1 MSVVGEQ
8 RGRGLRSTVTDD
20 GDLVLTVEPF
30 EVPAP
35 GSDEV
40 VVRVEAA
47 PINPSD
53 LGMLLAGAEIG
64 TATEDAGAVR
74 LRLSPGARAAARART
89 GKSMVVGNEGAGVV
103 IAAGDEPGAQSL
115 LGRTVAVLAGGMYA
129 THRRVKADQCLVLAE
144 DTDPADA
151 ASCFVNPLTALG
163 MTETMRRENHP
174 ALVHTAAAS
183 NLGQM
188 LNRICLA
195 DGIPLVNIVRREQH
209 VELLRSQGATH
220 VVNSAAATFPED
232 LTAALIDTG
241 ATIAFDAIG
250 GGELAGSILAS
261 MEAAATA
268 ADGEFNRY
276 GSSTH
281 KQVYIYGG
289 LDRGPTVLNR
299 TFGMAWSIGGWLLLP
314 FLEQVG
320 LERSAELR
328 QRVADELTT
337 TFASAYTATI
347 SLDEILD
354 IDRMRSYGR
363 MATGE
368 KVLVT
373 PQAGAG
379 A

>member
-1 MSVVGEQ
+1 VSDVNDET
-8 RGRGLRSTVTDD
+8 GRGVRSTVTE
-20 GDLVLTVEPF
+20 GGELVVTVEAF
-30 EVPAP
+30 DVPTP
-35 GSDEV
+35 GPDEV
-40 VVRVEAA
+40 IIRVEAS

-64 TATEDAGAVR
+64 TATADGDAVR
-74 LRLSPGARAAARART
+74 LELSPGAQAAAKARV
-89 GKSMVVGNEGAGVV
+89 GQPMIVGNEGAGVV
-103 IAAGDEPGAQSL
+103 VAAGEGDLAQSL

-129 THRRVKADQCLVLAE
+129 THRRVPADQCLVLAE
-144 DTDPADA
+144 GTAPADA

-209 VELLRSQGATH
+209 VDLLRSQGATH
-220 VVNSAAATFPED
+220 VVNSAAATFTDD
-232 LTAALIDTG
+232 LTGALTETG

-250 GGELAGSILAS
+250 GGDLAGRILTS

-276 GSSTH
+276 GSATH

-289 LDRGPTVLNR
+289 LDRGPTVINR
-299 TFGMAWSIGGWLLLP
+299 TFGTAWSIGGWLLPP
-314 FLEQVG
+314 FLADVG
-320 LERSAELR
+320 PDRAAELR

-337 TFASAYTATI
+337 TFASGYTATI

-354 IDRMRSYGR
+354 VERMRSYGR

-373 PQAGAG
+373 PQVATEA
-379 A
+379 

>member
-1 MSVVGEQ
+1 
-8 RGRGLRSTVTDD
+8 
-20 GDLVLTVEPF
+20 
-30 EVPAP
+30 
-35 GSDEV
+35 
-40 VVRVEAA
+40 
-47 PINPSD
+47 
-53 LGMLLAGAEIG
+53 
-64 TATEDAGAVR
+64 
-74 LRLSPGARAAARART
+74 
-89 GKSMVVGNEGAGVV
+89 MVVGNEGAGVV